1 MCIRDR
7 YVFKL
12 GARVSEK
19 ELLAKA
25 KVLLKSAN
33 CVIAN
38 NSKSMG
44 SEKSKVAI
52 IDKKNTEWI
61 SSSKVKI
68 SEKILDKVASE
79 LN

>member
-1 MCIRDR
+1 MLE
-7 YVFKL
+7 K
-12 GARVSEK
+12 AR
-19 ELLAKA
+19 
-25 KVLLKSAN
+25 VLLKSAN

-52 IDKKNTEWI
+52 VDKKNTEWI
-61 SSSKVKI
+61 SGSKVEI
-68 SEKILDKVASE
+68 SENILDRIASE